1 MAGPSRVSGFGN
13 YVVGSYRTSANIGA
27 FLVTVKNASN
37 AAVDIRAED
46 DAANEAVEA
55 IMMATN
61 TLGAS
66 FTDSNAGTG
75 TILVDSSQWDAASL
89 QAAIRHLG
97 TAVGPNN
104 IDMSLSTVAA
114 ASTLPAA

>member
-1 MAGPSRVSGFGN
+1 MAGITRVNGFGN
-13 YVVGSYRTSANIGA
+13 YVVGSYRSTANIGA
-27 FLVTVKNASN
+27 YKLTVQNASDS
-37 AAVDIRAED
+37 AQDIRAED
-46 DAANEAVEA
+46 DAANEVVEA

-97 TAVGPNN
+97 TAVGPND
-104 IDMSLSTVAA
+104 IDVSGTTVVA
-114 ASTLPAA
+114 ASTLTAA

>member
-27 FLVTVKNASN
+27 FLVTVKNAS
-37 AAVDIRAED
+37 ASAQDIRAED
-46 DAANEAVEA
+46 DAANEVVEA

-66 FTDSNAGTG
+66 FADADTG
-75 TILVDSSQWDAASL
+75 VATILVGFFTSVYQTLRNSSRTKQHRRFW
-89 QAAIRHLG
+89 
-97 TAVGPNN
+97 NN
-104 IDMSLSTVAA
+104 CCGGFYINSGVSLS
-114 ASTLPAA
+114 

>member
-1 MAGPSRVSGFGN
+1 MAGITRVNGFGN
-13 YVVGSYRTSANIGA
+13 YVVGSYRSTANIGA
-27 FLVTVKNASN
+27 FLVTIKNASN
-37 AAVDIRAED
+37 SAQDIRAED
-46 DAANEAVEA
+46 DAANEVVEA

-66 FTDSNAGTG
+66 FTDSNAGTA

-97 TAVGPNN
+97 TAVGPND
-104 IDMSLSTVAA
+104 IDVSGSTVVA
-114 ASTLPAA
+114 ASTLTAA

>member
-89 QAAIRHLG
+89 QAAIRQLG

-114 ASTLPAA
+114 ASTLTAA

>member
-27 FLVTVKNASN
+27 FLVTVNNGSAS
-37 AAVDIRAED
+37 AQDIRAEY
-46 DAANEAVEA
+46 DAANEVVEA

-66 FTDSNAGTG
+66 FADADTG
-75 TILVDSSQWDAASL
+75 VATILVDSSQWDAASL

-104 IDMSLSTVAA
+104 IDVSGTTVAA
-114 ASTLPAA
+114 ASTLTAA

>member
-1 MAGPSRVSGFGN
+1 MAGISRVNGFGN
-13 YVVGSYRTSANIGA
+13 YVVGSYRSSANIGA
-27 FLVTVKNASN
+27 YLLTVKNASN

-61 TLGAS
+61 AIGSSFADANTGVATL
-66 FTDSNAGTG
+66 
-75 TILVDSSQWDAASL
+75 LVDGSQHDAASL
-89 QAAIRHLG
+89 QFVLRNLG

-104 IDMSLSTVAA
+104 IDFSGTTVAA
-114 ASTLPAA
+114 ASTLTAA

>member
-61 TLGAS
+61 AIGSSFADANTGVATL
-66 FTDSNAGTG
+66 
-75 TILVDSSQWDAASL
+75 LVDGSQHDAASL
-89 QAAIRHLG
+89 QAVLRGLG
-97 TAVGPNN
+97 SAVGPNN
-104 IDMSLSTVAA
+104 IDFTGTTVAA
-114 ASTLPAA
+114 ASTLTAA

>member
-27 FLVTVKNASN
+27 FLVTVKNAS
-37 AAVDIRAED
+37 ASAQDIRAED
-46 DAANEAVEA
+46 DAANEVVEA

-66 FTDSNAGTG
+66 FADADTG
-75 TILVDSSQWDAASL
+75 VATILVDSSQWDAASL
-89 QAAIRHLG
+89 QASIRHLG

-104 IDMSLSTVAA
+104 IVSGTTVAA
-114 ASTLPAA
+114 ASTLTAA

>member
-27 FLVTVKNASN
+27 FLVTVKNAS
-37 AAVDIRAED
+37 ASAQDIRAED
-46 DAANEAVEA
+46 DAANEVVEA

-66 FTDSNAGTG
+66 FADADTG
-75 TILVDSSQWDAASL
+75 VATILVYSSQWDAASL
-89 QAAIRHLG
+89 QASIRHLG

-104 IDMSLSTVAA
+104 IDVSGTTVAA
-114 ASTLPAA
+114 ASTLTAA

>member
-1 MAGPSRVSGFGN
+1 MAGISRVNGFGN
-13 YVVGSYRTSANIGA
+13 YVVGSYRSSANIGA
-27 FLVTVKNASN
+27 YLLTVKNASN

-114 ASTLPAA
+114 ASTLTAA